1 MGYRRNLGDGSD
13 VRPTLTIITPN
24 DGPWAN
30 FSLQD
35 WNQASGQHRDGS
47 HTICPFYIAWFISC
61 LLQFLLFFFLAMEA
75 LSLLEWNL
83 SAHALMVAGSL
94 EIPTKEQMT
103 HICQPFRKILVQNK
117 RQPQATSVLI
127 FIGHHCCE
135 FLRFLAC
142 FTLIYNEVLTC
153 SLRGTQPVALI
164 QKETCW
170 LQ

>member
-1 MGYRRNLGDGSD
+1 MMDPE
-13 VRPTLTIITPN
+13 PTFLYKTEIKLLDNTVMDPTQFVLSILL
-24 DGPWAN
+24 DLFLVFFN
-30 FSLQD
+30 FS
-35 WNQASGQHRDGS
+35 S
-47 HTICPFYIAWFISC
+47 
-61 LLQFLLFFFLAMEA
+61 FFFLAMEA